1 MGFANWKRFF
11 CSKVFA
17 ATGRFVV
24 RGGSNREYLGCC
36 QLASPGDLWKAFN
49 MPIAGRRALISTT
62 ILLAIGLVA
71 LLGIVSAALWLGQ
84 RAQNYVFEVT
94 ETRDTRFA
102 AAELRNGLQAAES
115 SQRGFLATGNE
126 IYLAPFDTAKT
137 LALNYLGKL
146 QRSLARYPERAAMI
160 QHLAGLV
167 TDKIAEMDQTIR
179 LKAALHDSAA
189 MDLLRTNRGKA
200 LMDEANVF
208 LAAVMIAADEQ
219 LTLDVKRQQTNA
231 ALLRTASIA
240 GAGLIIMVVTG
251 SSYIGFRYAR
261 DVASARDE
269 VKVLNATLEDR
280 VQQRTSD
287 LKQARD
293 RAEVL
298 LTEVNHRVANSLAL
312 LASLVRLQS
321 NSLSDEASKKALAET
336 QARILAISLIHKKL
350 YTSGDVRFV
359 ALDEYLSGLV
369 ENLETSMRAEG
380 HSARVKCDFE
390 PLKMRTDQSVN
401 LGVIAAEWITNAF
414 KYAYPGRPGEIR
426 VQLKSSAGRLAT
438 LTVEDD
444 GVGRPVG
451 KVSAEGTGFGTRI
464 VKAMASSVGGEVLY
478 VPRDPGTS
486 ASLTFQL

>member
-1 MGFANWKRFF
+1 
-11 CSKVFA
+11 
-17 ATGRFVV
+17 
-24 RGGSNREYLGCC
+24 
-36 QLASPGDLWKAFN
+36 

-62 ILLAIGLVA
+62 VLLAIGLLA
-71 LLGIVSAALWLGQ
+71 LLGIVGAALWLGE
-84 RAQNYVFEVT
+84 RAQTYVFEVT

-102 AAELRNGLQAAES
+102 ASELRNGLQAAES

-126 IYLAPFDTAKT
+126 IYLAPYDTAKA

-146 QRSLARYPERAAMI
+146 QSSLARYPERNAMF

-167 TDKIAEMDQTIR
+167 TDKIGEMDRTIR
-179 LKAALHDSAA
+179 LKQDLQDSAA
-189 MDLLRTNRGKA
+189 MDLLKTNRGKA

-208 LAAVMIAADEQ
+208 LSALIIAADER
-219 LTLDVKRQQTNA
+219 LTLEVNRQQANA
-231 ALLRTASIA
+231 GLLRTASIA
-240 GAGLIIMVVTG
+240 GAALIVLVVAGG
-251 SSYIGFRYAR
+251 SFIGFRYAR
-261 DVASARDE
+261 EVASARDE
-269 VKVLNATLEDR
+269 VKVLNTTLEDR

-287 LKQARD
+287 LKDARD

-298 LTEVNHRVANSLAL
+298 LTEVNHRVANSLTL
-312 LASLVRLQS
+312 LASLVKLQS

-369 ENLETSMRAEG
+369 EHLETSMRAEG
-380 HSARVKCDFE
+380 HSGRLKFDFE
-390 PLKMRTDQSVN
+390 PLKMRTDRSVN

-414 KYAYPGRPGEIR
+414 KYAYPDRSGEIR
-426 VQLKSSAGRLAT
+426 IQLKTSDEGKAI

-444 GVGRPVG
+444 GVGRPDA
-451 KVSAEGTGFGTRI
+451 KISAEGTGFGTRI
-464 VKAMASSVGGEVLY
+464 VKAMASSVGGEVRY
-478 VPRDPGTS
+478 SDRNPGTS